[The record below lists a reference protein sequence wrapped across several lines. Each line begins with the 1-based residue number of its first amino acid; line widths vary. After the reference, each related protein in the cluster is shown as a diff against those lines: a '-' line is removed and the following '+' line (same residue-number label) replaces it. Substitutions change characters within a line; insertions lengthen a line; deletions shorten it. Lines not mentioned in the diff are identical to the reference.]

1 MRTIH
6 KILLVAA
13 GAASFTLVNSALADQ
28 NTDPNL
34 LQYSANGNARTME
47 QMQSTAMAPNSNS
60 DRDPNLMIYPHYYNI
75 MPPKTLQLWIESN
88 PTPVTSSAQD
98 PNLVNQTAS
107 IAGTPKQKQ
116 FTEEQQ
122 FQVAP
127 GS

>member
-1 MRTIH
+1 MKTIH

-13 GAASFTLVNSALADQ
+13 GAASFTFVNYSLADQ
-28 NTDPNL
+28 SGDPNL
-34 LQYSANGNARTME
+34 LQYSANGNARTFE
-47 QMQSTAMAPNSNS
+47 QMQSTAMAPNNS

-88 PTPVTSSAQD
+88 PAPVTSSGQD

-116 FTEEQQ
+116 FTEELQ
-122 FQVAP
+122 
-127 GS
+127 